1 MLILKRTDSAD
12 TDFNELVKL
21 LDTDLALRNGEQ
33 NAFYSQFN
41 KTDTIRNVVV
51 AYLNHRAVSCGAFKY
66 YNDNTV
72 EIKRMFTV
80 HECRGKG
87 LAVSIL
93 KELETWAA
101 ELGYTRCILET
112 GKKQTEALNLYQKNH
127 YQLISNYG
135 QYAGIENSICF
146 QKFIKV

>member
-12 TDFNELVKL
+12 TDFIELVKL

-33 NAFYSQFN
+33 HAFYSQFN
-41 KTDTIRNVVV
+41 TTDTIKNVVV
-51 AYLNHRAVSCGAFKY
+51 AYLNHKAVSCGAFKY
-66 YNDNTV
+66 YNENTV
-72 EIKRMFTV
+72 EVKRMFTV
-80 HECRGKG
+80 HEFRGKG
-87 LAVSIL
+87 LAASIL

-101 ELGYTRCILET
+101 ELGYTRSVLET
-112 GKKQTEALNLYQKNH
+112 GKKQTEALNLYQKSN
-127 YQLISNYG
+127 YQLIPNYG